1 MCKKK
6 DFFSHYPLF
15 IEMDICGTNSSKEQE
30 KDYKDF
36 QGLVESRILKLLQN
50 IIRFYK
56 SSIEEEVLKVVP
68 FPKMFK
74 KK

>member
-1 MCKKK
+1 
-6 DFFSHYPLF
+6 
-15 IEMDICGTNSSKEQE
+15 MDICGQNSSKSDE

-56 SSIEEEVLKVVP
+56 AAIEDDTLKIVP